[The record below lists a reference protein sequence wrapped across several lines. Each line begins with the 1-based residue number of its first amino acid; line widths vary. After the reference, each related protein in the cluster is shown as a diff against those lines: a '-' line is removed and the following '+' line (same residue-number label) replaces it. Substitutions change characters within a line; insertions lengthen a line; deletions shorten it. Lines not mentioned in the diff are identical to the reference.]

1 MEQELSLNAPLT
13 PTPLLVEELW
23 KDQAEA
29 LRLSLLT
36 GKSGFS
42 RVIRVADI
50 NRPGLTLAGFF
61 EYYRGERI
69 QVFGMGESAFL
80 STLSSAQRMEIFD
93 RILST
98 QELPCLIITHGREP
112 VPEMLEECDRWKVPL
127 FQSQWETARL
137 IGEMTAYLEERL
149 APCASV
155 HGTLVNVY
163 GMGVL
168 ILGSSGIGKSE
179 CALELLKR
187 GHMLVADDRV
197 DIKHKPGGILVGTGN
212 TLVQHHI
219 EVRGLGIIDV
229 WKIFGVGAVLKRSL
243 LELVVYLEMWDEKKE
258 YDRMGLE
265 DKNTAILGVPVPEI
279 RVPVHPGR
287 NLAALI
293 EVAALNQRLK
303 QQGVFS
309 ARELNERLIQ
319 KMSGPSGRPISS

>member
-1 MEQELSLNAPLT
+1 
-13 PTPLLVEELW
+13 
-23 KDQAEA
+23 
-29 LRLSLLT
+29 
-36 GKSGFS
+36 
-42 RVIRVADI
+42 
-50 NRPGLTLAGFF
+50 
-61 EYYRGERI
+61 
-69 QVFGMGESAFL
+69 MGESAFL
-80 STLSSAQRMEIFD
+80 ATLSSAQRMEVFD
-93 RILST
+93 RILSAG
-98 QELPCLIITHGREP
+98 ELPCLILTHGREP
-112 VPEMLEECDRWKVPL
+112 VPEMLEQCDRFNVPL

-149 APCASV
+149 APYTSL
-155 HGTLVNVY
+155 HGTLVSVY

-197 DIKHKPGGILVGTGN
+197 EIRHKPGGILVGSGHN
-212 TLVQHHI
+212 LVQHHM

-229 WKIFGVGAVLKRSL
+229 WKIFGVGAVITRSL
-243 LELVVYLEMWDEKKE
+243 IELMIHLEMWDETKE

-265 DKNTAILGVPVPEI
+265 EKTSTLLGVAVPEI

-303 QQGVFS
+303 QHGIFS
-309 ARELNERLIQ
+309 AKELNERLIHR
-319 KMSGPSGRPISS
+319 MSSRSARG

>member
-1 MEQELSLNAPLT
+1 LDALGAIKI
-13 PTPLLVEELW
+13 VETRELW
-23 KDQAEA
+23 ERQASA
-29 LRLSLLT
+29 LRLSLLAGQQGLDRPIKVT
-36 GKSGFS
+36 E
-42 RVIRVADI
+42 I
-50 NRPGLTLAGFF
+50 NRPGLTLAGFYDF
-61 EYYRGERI
+61 YRAERI

-80 STLSSAQRMEIFD
+80 ATLSSAQRMEVFD
-93 RILST
+93 RILSAG
-98 QELPCLIITHGREP
+98 ELPCLILTHGREP
-112 VPEMLEECDRWKVPL
+112 VPEMLEQCDRFNVPL

-149 APCASV
+149 APYTSL
-155 HGTLVNVY
+155 HGTLVSVY

-197 DIKHKPGGILVGTGN
+197 EIRHKPGGILVGSGHN
-212 TLVQHHI
+212 LVQHHM

-229 WKIFGVGAVLKRSL
+229 WKIFGVGAVITRSL
-243 LELVVYLEMWDEKKE
+243 IELMIHLEMWDETKE

-265 DKNTAILGVPVPEI
+265 EKTSTLLGVAVPEI

-303 QQGVFS
+303 QHGIFS
-309 ARELNERLIQ
+309 AKELNERLIHR
-319 KMSGPSGRPISS
+319 MSSRSARG